1 MCRLER
7 YILDTEMER
16 EVVIL
21 GSGPAGLTAA
31 IYAAR
36 ADLKPLMI
44 HGPLAGGQLTTTTEV
59 ENYPGFVH
67 GINGPELMD
76 AMQKQAERFG
86 TETIWGIATKVELT
100 PTKKTVWVD
109 DQKFEAKA
117 LIISTGASAKTLG
130 LKNEWELMGYGL
142 STCATCDGAFFKDQ
156 EIVVVGGGDTAC
168 EESLFLTKF
177 AKRVRLIHRR
187 NELRASKIMAER
199 VKNHPKIE
207 IIWDTTVIELLGEP
221 KKALTGAKIKNLKT
235 NEETVIE
242 CNGFFYGIGHTP
254 NSQLFK
260 GILKMDDNG
269 YLITAPDSTATE
281 IPGVFA
287 CGDVRDHVY
296 RQAVTAAGTGCM
308 AAIEAERWL
317 AGH

>member
-1 MCRLER
+1 
-7 YILDTEMER
+7 MER

-36 ADLKPLMI
+36 ANLKPLMI

-59 ENYPGFVH
+59 ENYPGFVD
-67 GINGPELMD
+67 GINGPELMEI
-76 AMQKQAERFG
+76 MQKQAERFG
-86 TETIWGIATKVELT
+86 TETIWGIATKVELSAD
-100 PTKKTVWVD
+100 KKIVWVD
-109 DQKFEAKA
+109 DQKFETKA

-130 LKNEWELMGYGL
+130 LKNEKELMGYGL

-156 EIVVVGGGDTAC
+156 EVVVVGGGDTAC
-168 EESLFLTKF
+168 EESMFLTKF

-187 NELRASKIMAER
+187 NELRASKIMADR
-199 VKNHPKIE
+199 VKKNPKIE

-221 KKALTGAKIKNLKT
+221 KKSLTGAKVMNLKT
-235 NEETVIE
+235 NAITEIE

-260 GILKMDDNG
+260 DILKMDQNG
-269 YLITAPDSTATE
+269 YLLTAPDSTVTE

-308 AAIEAERWL
+308 AAIDAERWL
-317 AGH
+317 AEHE